1 MGRVKEATTLDL
13 FITETQATQGDVS
26 GTEVETRRQGAGL
39 LFAADGGE
47 AWDATAL
54 GGPTV
59 RCYLGDNEDRW
70 YMWYHGRRSGGTHP
84 EELSSGNIGV
94 ATSTDGVTWKRGS
107 GAVET
112 VRGSGETSLGKGTDV
127 GTVITTN
134 EDWWT
139 FDTCHLGVSDV
150 QILSNSN
157 MRASGGVYWMFYYG
171 GDFAETEVTVGNDT
185 AKVEGLCT
193 RVGLALSQ
201 DGVNWARIE
210 GDHHSGALLD
220 IGSEGEWDSMSM
232 AAPQVITHRPGD
244 MRMYYHGTSSITQP
258 TSIGICT
265 SEDGFRWKRTGKQVL
280 EAGAPGSFD
289 ASGLSNPNV
298 VRLTTSEG
306 GGYRM
311 FYEALDEDGVRSIGA
326 ATSKDGLSWKKVDGP
341 VFSPSE
347 EDGAWDSKGVGS
359 PCLVPMAEGKYRLYY
374 AGASSAD
381 SAFTGIGLARTS
393 GSDAFSFDRWSP
405 KTE

>member
-1 MGRVKEATTLDL
+1 MYDH
-13 FITETQATQGDVS
+13 
-26 GTEVETRRQGAGL
+26 GTSFKRRGASRN
-39 LFAADGGE
+39 
-47 AWDATAL
+47 
-54 GGPTV
+54 PV

-94 ATSTDGVTWKRGS
+94 ATSTD
-107 GAVET
+107 VET

-232 AAPQVITHRPGD
+232 AAPQV
-244 MRMYYHGTSSITQP
+244 
-258 TSIGICT
+258 
-265 SEDGFRWKRTGKQVL
+265 L

-298 VRLTTSEG
+298 VRLTTSEVRIPLWHLRFPPCEEDELLTMIGGLLEQG